1 MGEIP
6 RQEVDT
12 LKSEHLA
19 EGIRPIMACVGT
31 AGDYG
36 GELSLLEE
44 IEEVGHNSDYHGDPK
59 LLNRHGF
66 KADSLAG
73 SPTYVVSPIDE
84 RPKFTKGLCDCTT
97 LVAVGR
103 EDGTGKEVSF
113 LTHQDP
119 KWFLKKQGHD
129 FDKDAEERLR
139 ELKGRCLAGTVDIVI
154 AGGLFGEE
162 ANYASHYTESLKKLT
177 SLVKEVFGFTPVVV
191 SGPKDRGHDDV
202 YLDTA
207 NRRFF
212 VIRPE
217 GRTTTLHNESF
228 VASDVSE
235 VEKKWEQAEFE
246 KKVKDR
252 QLEEFSE

>member
-6 RQEVDT
+6 RPDLDT
-12 LKSEHLA
+12 LKSEHL
-19 EGIRPIMACVGT
+19 IDSRPIIACVGT
-31 AGDYG
+31 IGDYG

-44 IEEVGHNSDYHGDPK
+44 IEAVGHNSDYHGDPK
-59 LLNRHGF
+59 LLNRQGF

-84 RPKFTKGLCDCTT
+84 RPKFTEELYDCTT

-103 EDGTGKEVSF
+103 EDGTGQEVSF

-119 KWFLKKQGHD
+119 KWFLKKQGHH
-129 FDKDAEERLR
+129 FEKDTEERLR
-139 ELKGRCLAGTVDIVI
+139 ELKERCLAGTVDIVI

-162 ANYASHYTESLKKLT
+162 ANYASHYTETLKKLT

-191 SGPKDRGHDDV
+191 SGPKDRGHDNV
-202 YLDTA
+202 YFDTA
-207 NRRFF
+207 KRRLF

-217 GRTTTLHNESF
+217 GRATTLHNESF
-228 VASDVSE
+228 VASDVNGVKS
-235 VEKKWEQAEFE
+235 KWEQEEFE
-246 KKVKDR
+246 KKVKDK
-252 QLEEFSE
+252 QLGEHAE